1 MAYTEERTQMS
12 LLRRERQ
19 LRPDLMLVIPYLLL
33 SALGL
38 VMIYTASAPRLEE
51 AGVSPTRELEQQA
64 AFVLVGFAAF
74 AIVSVINLSVVRP
87 WVPALYLGSVIT
99 LILVLSP
106 LGSAVK
112 GAQRWIQ
119 LGPIRFQP
127 SEIAKLAVILGLA
140 MLLSAAARPMK
151 WDRVARAVLIV
162 ALPALLIFLQPDLGT
177 MLTFGFIA
185 AVMIFVAGATWRQMA
200 ALIVA
205 GVIATVTVFQAGV
218 IKTYQITRLTAF
230 LDETSDVLNTQY
242 NQFQSQI
249 AIGTGGLFGKGL
261 FNGTQTNLRF
271 VPEQSSD
278 FIFTAVGEQLGF
290 AGSLF
295 VLVMFGLVIWRAAG
309 RCRQCEGPFRATGR
323 SRCRRTCW
331 ISRLRQH
338 WHDHPGDAGHR
349 IAAAVHVVRRNR
361 LCRDE
366 RGARDSAFGV
376 DAPLAARGGADLRR
390 FVADIAPL
398 AERRCVVYSHHPC
411 TDATSRAGLRSSRV
425 RCSPARVRS

>member
-1 MAYTEERTQMS
+1 MAHTVERRQMS

-19 LRPDLMLVIPYLLL
+19 LRPDLALVIPYLVL

-38 VMIYTASAPRLEE
+38 VMIYTASAPRLE
-51 AGVSPTRELEQQA
+51 ALGVSPSRELEQQA
-64 AFVLVGFAAF
+64 AFVLIGFAAF
-74 AIVSVINLSVVRP
+74 AVVSMINLSVVRP
-87 WVPALYLGSVIT
+87 WVPALYLGSVVT

-119 LGPIRFQP
+119 LGPVRFQP

-140 MLLSAAARPMK
+140 MLLSAAARPMR

-162 ALPALLIFLQPDLGT
+162 AVPAGLIFLQPDLGT

-185 AVMIFVAGATWRQMA
+185 GVMIFVAGATWRQMA

-205 GVIATVTVFQAGV
+205 GLVATVAVFQAGV

-242 NQFQSQI
+242 NQYQSQI

-290 AGSLF
+290 VGSLF
-295 VLVMFGLVIWRAAG
+295 VIAMFGIIIWRVLVSAA
-309 RCRQCEGPFRATGR
+309 
-323 SRCRRTCW
+323 
-331 ISRLRQH
+331 
-338 WHDHPGDAGHR
+338 
-349 IAAAVHVVRRNR
+349 N
-361 LCRDE
+361 
-366 RGARDSAFGV
+366 ARDRFSQLASTGVAALVAFHVFVNIGMTIRVMPVTGLPLPFMSSGGTVFVVMSVALGMAHSVWMRRSPLVGERTSV
-376 DAPLAARGGADLRR
+376 D
-390 FVADIAPL
+390 
-398 AERRCVVYSHHPC
+398 S
-411 TDATSRAGLRSSRV
+411 
-425 RCSPARVRS
+425 

>member
-1 MAYTEERTQMS
+1 MTYTEERTQMS

-33 SALGL
+33 TALGL

-64 AFVLVGFAAF
+64 AFVLIGFASF

-87 WVPALYLGSVIT
+87 WVPTLYLGSVVT

-119 LGPIRFQP
+119 LGPVRFQP

-140 MLLSAAARPMK
+140 MLLSAAVRPMK
-151 WDRVARAVLIV
+151 WDRVARAVMIV
-162 ALPALLIFLQPDLGT
+162 VVPAVLIFLQPDLGT

-185 AVMIFVAGATWRQMA
+185 GVMIFVAGATWRQMA

-205 GVIATVTVFQAGV
+205 GLVTTVAVFQAGV

-290 AGSLF
+290 VGSLF
-295 VLVMFGLVIWRAAG
+295 VLVMFGLIIWRILVAAANARDRFG
-309 RCRQCEGPFRATGR
+309 QLAATGVAALVAFHVFVNIGMTIRVMPVTGLPLPFMSSGGTVFVVMSVALGMAHSVWMRR
-323 SRCRRTCW
+323 S
-331 ISRLRQH
+331 
-338 WHDHPGDAGHR
+338 
-349 IAAAVHVVRRNR
+349 
-361 LCRDE
+361 
-366 RGARDSAFGV
+366 
-376 DAPLAARGGADLRR
+376 PLVG
-390 FVADIAPL
+390 
-398 AERRCVVYSHHPC
+398 E
-411 TDATSRAGLRSSRV
+411 RSS
-425 RCSPARVRS
+425 SDS

>member
-19 LRPDLMLVIPYLLL
+19 LRPDLLLVIPYLLL

-51 AGVSPTRELEQQA
+51 IGASPTRELEQQA
-64 AFVLVGFAAF
+64 AFVLIGFAVF

-87 WVPALYLGSVIT
+87 WVPAVYLGSVVT
-99 LILVLSP
+99 LIIVLSP
-106 LGSAVK
+106 LGEKVK

-140 MLLSAAARPMK
+140 MLLAAAARPMK

-162 ALPALLIFLQPDLGT
+162 AVPAGLIFLQPDLGT

-205 GVIATVTVFQAGV
+205 GLVATVAVFQAGV

-249 AIGTGGLFGKGL
+249 AIGTGGVFGKGL

-295 VLVMFGLVIWRAAG
+295 VLAMFGLIIWRVLVAAANARDRFG
-309 RCRQCEGPFRATGR
+309 QLAATGVAALVAFHVFVNIGMTIRVMPVTGLPLPFMSSGGTVFVVMSVALGVAQSVWMRR
-323 SRCRRTCW
+323 SPLVGERT
-331 ISRLRQH
+331 
-338 WHDHPGDAGHR
+338 
-349 IAAAVHVVRRNR
+349 
-361 LCRDE
+361 
-366 RGARDSAFGV
+366 SAE
-376 DAPLAARGGADLRR
+376 P
-390 FVADIAPL
+390 
-398 AERRCVVYSHHPC
+398 
-411 TDATSRAGLRSSRV
+411 
-425 RCSPARVRS
+425 

>member
-19 LRPDLMLVIPYLLL
+19 LRPDLALVIPYLLL

-51 AGVSPTRELEQQA
+51 IGASPTRELEQQA
-64 AFVLVGFAAF
+64 AFVLIGFAAF
-74 AIVSVINLSVVRP
+74 AIVSVINLSVIRP
-87 WVPALYLGSVIT
+87 WVPAVYLGSVIT
-99 LILVLSP
+99 LIVVLSP
-106 LGSAVK
+106 LGERVK

-119 LGPIRFQP
+119 LGPVRFQP
-127 SEIAKLAVILGLA
+127 SEIAKLAVILALA
-140 MLLSAAARPMK
+140 VLLSAAARPMR

-162 ALPALLIFLQPDLGT
+162 AVPALLIFRQPDLGT

-185 AVMIFVAGATWRQMA
+185 GVMLFVAGATWRQMA
-200 ALIVA
+200 ALVVA
-205 GVIATVTVFQAGV
+205 GLITTVAVFQTGV
-218 IKTYQITRLTAF
+218 IKAYQITRLTAF

-295 VLVMFGLVIWRAAG
+295 VLLMFGLIIWRVLVAAANARDRFG
-309 RCRQCEGPFRATGR
+309 QLAATGVAALVAFHVFVNIGMTIRVMPVTGLPLPFMSSGGTVFVVMSVALGMAHSVWMRR
-323 SRCRRTCW
+323 SPLVGERT
-331 ISRLRQH
+331 ST
-338 WHDHPGDAGHR
+338 
-349 IAAAVHVVRRNR
+349 
-361 LCRDE
+361 E
-366 RGARDSAFGV
+366 S
-376 DAPLAARGGADLRR
+376 
-390 FVADIAPL
+390 
-398 AERRCVVYSHHPC
+398 
-411 TDATSRAGLRSSRV
+411 
-425 RCSPARVRS
+425 

>member
-1 MAYTEERTQMS
+1 MAHTVERRQMS

-19 LRPDLMLVIPYLLL
+19 LRPDLALVIPYLVL

-38 VMIYTASAPRLEE
+38 VMIYTASAPRLE
-51 AGVSPTRELEQQA
+51 ALGVSPSRELEQQA
-64 AFVLVGFAAF
+64 AFVLIGFAAF
-74 AIVSVINLSVVRP
+74 AVVSMINLSVVRP
-87 WVPALYLGSVIT
+87 WVPALYFGSVVT

-119 LGPIRFQP
+119 LGPVRFQP

-140 MLLSAAARPMK
+140 MLLSAAARPMR
-151 WDRVARAVLIV
+151 WDRVARALLIV
-162 ALPALLIFLQPDLGT
+162 AVPAGLIFLQPDLGT

-185 AVMIFVAGATWRQMA
+185 GVMIFVAGATWRQMA

-205 GVIATVTVFQAGV
+205 GLVATVAVFQAGV

-242 NQFQSQI
+242 NQYQSQI

-295 VLVMFGLVIWRAAG
+295 VIAMFGIIIWRVLVSAA
-309 RCRQCEGPFRATGR
+309 
-323 SRCRRTCW
+323 
-331 ISRLRQH
+331 
-338 WHDHPGDAGHR
+338 
-349 IAAAVHVVRRNR
+349 N
-361 LCRDE
+361 
-366 RGARDSAFGV
+366 ARDRFSQLASTGVAALVAFHVFVNIGMTIRVMPVTGLPLPFMSSGGTVFVVMSVALGMAHSVWMRRSPLVGERTSV
-376 DAPLAARGGADLRR
+376 D
-390 FVADIAPL
+390 
-398 AERRCVVYSHHPC
+398 S
-411 TDATSRAGLRSSRV
+411 
-425 RCSPARVRS
+425 

>member
-1 MAYTEERTQMS
+1 MAHTVERTQMS
-12 LLRRERQ
+12 LLRRERL
-19 LRPDLMLVIPYLLL
+19 LRPDLALVIPYLVL

-38 VMIYTASAPRLEE
+38 VMIYTASAPRLE
-51 AGVSPTRELEQQA
+51 ALGVSPSRELEQQA
-64 AFVLVGFAAF
+64 AFVLIGFAAF
-74 AIVSVINLSVVRP
+74 AVVSMINLSVVRP
-87 WVPALYLGSVIT
+87 WVPALYLGSVVT

-119 LGPIRFQP
+119 LGPVRFQP

-140 MLLSAAARPMK
+140 MLLSAAARPMR

-162 ALPALLIFLQPDLGT
+162 AVPAGLIFLQPDLGT

-185 AVMIFVAGATWRQMA
+185 GVMIFVAGATWRQMA

-205 GVIATVTVFQAGV
+205 GLVATVAVFQAGV

-242 NQFQSQI
+242 NQYQSQI

-290 AGSLF
+290 VGSLF
-295 VLVMFGLVIWRAAG
+295 VIAMFGIIIWRVLV
-309 RCRQCEGPFRATGR
+309 
-323 SRCRRTCW
+323 S
-331 ISRLRQH
+331 
-338 WHDHPGDAGHR
+338 
-349 IAAAVHVVRRNR
+349 AVN
-361 LCRDE
+361 
-366 RGARDSAFGV
+366 ARDRFSQLASTGVAALVAFHVFVNIGMTIRV
-376 DAPLAARGGADLRR
+376 MPVTGLPLPFMSSGGTVFVVMSVALGMAHSVWMRR
-390 FVADIAPL
+390 SPL
-398 AERRCVVYSHHPC
+398 VGERTNFDS
-411 TDATSRAGLRSSRV
+411 
-425 RCSPARVRS
+425 

>member
-1 MAYTEERTQMS
+1 MAHTVERRQMS

-19 LRPDLMLVIPYLLL
+19 LRPDLALVIPYLVL

-38 VMIYTASAPRLEE
+38 VMIYTASAPRLE
-51 AGVSPTRELEQQA
+51 ALGVSPSRELEQQA
-64 AFVLVGFAAF
+64 AFVLIGFAAF
-74 AIVSVINLSVVRP
+74 AIVSMINLSVVRP
-87 WVPALYLGSVIT
+87 WVPALYLGSVVT

-119 LGPIRFQP
+119 LGPVRFQP

-140 MLLSAAARPMK
+140 MLLSAAARPMR

-162 ALPALLIFLQPDLGT
+162 AVPAGLIFLQPDLGT

-185 AVMIFVAGATWRQMA
+185 GVMIFVAGATWRQMA

-205 GVIATVTVFQAGV
+205 GLVATVAVFQAGV

-242 NQFQSQI
+242 NQYQSQI

-290 AGSLF
+290 VGSLF
-295 VLVMFGLVIWRAAG
+295 VIAMFGIIIWRVLVSAA
-309 RCRQCEGPFRATGR
+309 
-323 SRCRRTCW
+323 
-331 ISRLRQH
+331 
-338 WHDHPGDAGHR
+338 
-349 IAAAVHVVRRNR
+349 N
-361 LCRDE
+361 
-366 RGARDSAFGV
+366 ARDRFSQLASTGVAALVAFHVFVNIGMTIRVMPVTGLPLPFMSSGGTVFVVMSVALGMAHSVWMRRSPLVGERTSV
-376 DAPLAARGGADLRR
+376 D
-390 FVADIAPL
+390 
-398 AERRCVVYSHHPC
+398 S
-411 TDATSRAGLRSSRV
+411 
-425 RCSPARVRS
+425 

>member
-1 MAYTEERTQMS
+1 MTYTEERTQMS

-19 LRPDLMLVIPYLLL
+19 LRPDLILVIPYLLL
-33 SALGL
+33 TALGL

-64 AFVLVGFAAF
+64 AFVLIGFAAF

-87 WVPALYLGSVIT
+87 WVPVLYLGSVVT

-119 LGPIRFQP
+119 LGPVRFQP

-151 WDRVARAVLIV
+151 WYRVARAVLIV
-162 ALPALLIFLQPDLGT
+162 VVPAVLIFLQPDLGT

-185 AVMIFVAGATWRQMA
+185 GVMIFVAGATWRQMA

-205 GVIATVTVFQAGV
+205 GLVTTVAVFQAGV

-290 AGSLF
+290 VGSLF
-295 VLVMFGLVIWRAAG
+295 VLVLFGLIIWRVLVAAANARDRFG
-309 RCRQCEGPFRATGR
+309 QLTATGVAALVAFHVFVNIGMTIRVMPVTGLPLPFMSSGGTVFVVMSVALGMAHSVWMRR
-323 SRCRRTCW
+323 SP
-331 ISRLRQH
+331 LV
-338 WHDHPGDAGHR
+338 G
-349 IAAAVHVVRRNR
+349 
-361 LCRDE
+361 E
-366 RGARDSAFGV
+366 RPITDS
-376 DAPLAARGGADLRR
+376 
-390 FVADIAPL
+390 
-398 AERRCVVYSHHPC
+398 
-411 TDATSRAGLRSSRV
+411 
-425 RCSPARVRS
+425 